1 MKKRDKEKSM
11 GGKNRLKNR
20 EKKEKNDK
28 EKRRKTE
35 RRKNGEK
42 GMGRGKPSRFTSP
55 WKNF

>member
-1 MKKRDKEKSM
+1 M